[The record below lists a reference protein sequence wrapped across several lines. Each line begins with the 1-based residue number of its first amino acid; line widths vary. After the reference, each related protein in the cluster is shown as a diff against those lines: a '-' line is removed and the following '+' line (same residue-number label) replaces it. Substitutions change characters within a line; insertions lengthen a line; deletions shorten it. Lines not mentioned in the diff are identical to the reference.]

1 MARPV
6 RFGMNA
12 PANSSGGAHQG
23 WMQSSTCRAVDE
35 AGRTAGR
42 EYGLAESI
50 SRTLAWLLSRQ
61 ARQKFGGTDATGRAT
76 LDGLA
81 RAFATDQLGE
91 LGDRLVS
98 SASWNDW
105 LADVVVPPPAG
116 DLPAYTRSLDIDL
129 EPSGPSIDTYLKVE
143 LPADGT
149 TIVHIRIQKW
159 YQPDLDRH
167 LFEASRKIE
176 RKHGKMPMVAVFLMW
191 PPAEGPGM
199 TGRFEDHDATGKVTP
214 IFTYTIHRAWEMTAE
229 EVTQSPGTML
239 LAPLTKGARE
249 RMPEVVRMI
258 EKGLERNRAD
268 AKTREMVWIAVYW
281 AMGLTCDLD
290 EAHRALGDVLPLI
303 HGAEHCLNA
312 KGHAFLEAYS
322 SAQQEGRRQAGR
334 DLVLR
339 QAMRRFGPNANAAA
353 AIASIAE
360 PDDLDALAQRVL
372 TAADWPSLLARS

>member
-1 MARPV
+1 
-6 RFGMNA
+6 
-12 PANSSGGAHQG
+12 
-23 WMQSSTCRAVDE
+23 
-35 AGRTAGR
+35 
-42 EYGLAESI
+42 
-50 SRTLAWLLSRQ
+50 
-61 ARQKFGGTDATGRAT
+61 
-76 LDGLA
+76 
-81 RAFATDQLGE
+81 
-91 LGDRLVS
+91 
-98 SASWNDW
+98 
-105 LADVVVPPPAG
+105 
-116 DLPAYTRSLDIDL
+116 
-129 EPSGPSIDTYLKVE
+129 
-143 LPADGT
+143 
-149 TIVHIRIQKW
+149 
-159 YQPDLDRH
+159 
-167 LFEASRKIE
+167 
-176 RKHGKMPMVAVFLMW
+176 
-191 PPAEGPGM
+191 
-199 TGRFEDHDATGKVTP
+199 
-214 IFTYTIHRAWEMTAE
+214 
-229 EVTQSPGTML
+229 ML

-303 HGAEHCLNA
+303 HGAEHYLNA

>member
-1 MARPV
+1 
-6 RFGMNA
+6 
-12 PANSSGGAHQG
+12 
-23 WMQSSTCRAVDE
+23 MQSSTCRAVDE
-35 AGRTAGR
+35 AGRSAGR

-61 ARQKFGGTDATGRAT
+61 ARQKFGGPDPTGRAT

-81 RAFATDQLGE
+81 RAFATDRLGE
-91 LGDRLVS
+91 LGDRLVAS
-98 SASWNDW
+98 SSWNEW
-105 LADVVVPPPAG
+105 LAGIVVPPPAEG
-116 DLPAYTRSLDIDL
+116 LPAYTRDLDIDL

-143 LPADGT
+143 LATEGT
-149 TIVHIRIQKW
+149 AIVHIRIQKW

-167 LFEASRKIE
+167 LFEASRRIE
-176 RKHGKMPMVAVFLMW
+176 RRHGKTPIVGVFLMW

-199 TGRFEDHDATGKVTP
+199 TGRFEERDATGKVTR
-214 IFTYTIHRAWEMTAE
+214 IFTYRIHRAWEMTAE

-258 EKGLERNRAD
+258 QEGLDRNQAD
-268 AKTREMVWIAVYW
+268 AKTRETAWSAAYW

-303 HGAEHCLNA
+303 QNSEHYLNA
-312 KGHAFLEAYS
+312 KGQAFLEAYS
-322 SAQQEGRRQAGR
+322 AAQQEGRRQAGR

-339 QAMRRFGPNANAAA
+339 QATRRFGPDAAAAA
-353 AIASIAE
+353 AIASLAE
-360 PDDLDALAQRVL
+360 PDEFEALAERVL
-372 TAADWPSLLARS
+372 TAADWTSLLAGP